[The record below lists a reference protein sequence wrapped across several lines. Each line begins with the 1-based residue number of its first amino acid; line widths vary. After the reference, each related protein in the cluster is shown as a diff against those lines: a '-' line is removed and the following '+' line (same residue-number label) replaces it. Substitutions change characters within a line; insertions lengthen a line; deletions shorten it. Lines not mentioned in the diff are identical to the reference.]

1 MDIQDAIATAEE
13 INSSQRKRAH
23 HQAQKGQNVH
33 DMYGDEQEESPDR
46 QDDEEMDDEINRE
59 IAEIVAEDQ
68 HHDGQEL
75 DYDENDDQD

>member
-1 MDIQDAIATAEE
+1 
-13 INSSQRKRAH
+13 
-23 HQAQKGQNVH
+23 
-33 DMYGDEQEESPDR
+33 MYGDDQEESPDH
-46 QDDEEMDDEINRE
+46 QDDDEEMDDEINRE